1 MSFFSEVAVAGATG
15 VAGAA
20 GVDVLRAGGRRGLLN
35 GKYFLTVSLAAA
47 AVIATLSGAAV
58 LATLSMLMGKK
69 KSTATSSYLYHIPCL
84 LMQVLLDLWIFRILA
99 SLLGVFHLIIQQIK
113 TSRSP

>member
-35 GKYFLTVSLAAA
+35 GKRFLTVSLAAA
-47 AVIATLSGAAV
+47 AV
-58 LATLSMLMGKK
+58 LATTSMLMGKK
-69 KSTATSSYLYHIPCL
+69 KIHRHFSTYITSL
-84 LMQVLLDLWIFRILA
+84 
-99 SLLGVFHLIIQQIK
+99 VF
-113 TSRSP
+113 

>member
-35 GKYFLTVSLAAA
+35 GKRFLTVSLAAA
-47 AVIATLSGAAV
+47 AVIATLP
-58 LATLSMLMGKK
+58 MLVGKK
-69 KSTATSSYLYHIPCL
+69 KNPPPLHHTYITSL
-84 LMQVLLDLWIFRILA
+84 
-99 SLLGVFHLIIQQIK
+99 VF
-113 TSRSP
+113 

>member
-35 GKYFLTVSLAAA
+35 GKHFLAVSLSAA
-47 AVIATLSGAAV
+47 AVIATLQ
-58 LATLSMLMGKK
+58 SMLVGKKK
-69 KSTATSSYLYHIPCL
+69 KSTATSPYLCHIPCL
-84 LMQVLLDLWIFRILA
+84 YA
-99 SLLGVFHLIIQQIK
+99 GS
-113 TSRSP
+113 S